1 MSYFSL
7 LFLDVL
13 YVSVLEETLGFAV
26 ERSKKWEWGEPRTVS
41 ASHPHGFSLPQ
52 HSSAAWRQTPGQDW
66 KGLPRAVTDIWQKQ
80 SGGEHQEQHFDG
92 VYLRKREFHKLL
104 RPGYSLSFQPSLPP
118 TSIPSILQRK
128 SCFWFLASPSARVFS
143 PCPDSH
149 HFFLTNSYLPFKNQL
164 RSLFLEEVLL
174 WSIPTT
180 LDCVSQL

>member
-1 MSYFSL
+1 MSFSDL
-7 LFLDVL
+7 CVLFLFTFL
-13 YVSVLEETLGFAV
+13 
-26 ERSKKWEWGEPRTVS
+26 RCTVCQCFGGNS
-41 ASHPHGFSLPQ
+41 RFCCRKEQEVRVRRAQDCKRQSSSWFLS
-52 HSSAAWRQTPGQDW
+52 SSAFLSSLAADARTGL
-66 KGLPRAVTDIWQKQ
+66 KGFTQSCDGYMAKT

-104 RPGYSLSFQPSLPP
+104 RPGCSLSFQPSLPP

-174 WSIPTT
+174 
-180 LDCVSQL
+180 